1 MMINVHFTTEAGKK
15 VIGQLKD
22 DFTYSD
28 FISMVNEKLGAN
40 THQHYTLVAKGKDL
54 CADDETKFNERKKFI
69 TNSVN
74 IFVGRR
80 MLGGETMIKHLIYSF
95 FRS

>member
-1 MMINVHFTTEAGKK
+1 MVLNIHFVTDTGKK
-15 VIGQLKD
+15 AIGQLKD
-22 DFTYSD
+22 NFTYQD
-28 FISMVNEKLGAN
+28 FIDMINEQFGAN

-54 CADDETKFNERKKFI
+54 CAENEAKFNERKKFI

-80 MLGGETMIKHLIYSF
+80 MHGGQSIKKIIYRLF
-95 FRS
+95 